1 MNAIEKLTLTSLSEH
16 ERELTVTIP
25 GAVVAQ
31 EFQKT
36 FNKVQRVATRPG
48 FRPGKM
54 PASMV
59 MSVYGPKIKQD
70 LVEHLVEKSFSDA
83 CKNQEIIPV
92 SQPKIEPV
100 EQIDTNHAFSYR
112 AVFQVKPK
120 VAVEKFEGLAIE
132 FKKFTYSDEDV
143 NDELNSIRESMA
155 TFKVPAERDVICAED
170 LVECDSDVLI
180 DGVINKNYSHKDY
193 SVPLFAENV
202 PADLRDALVGKK
214 IGEKASVKYT
224 MPEDHQDDV
233 IKGKECE
240 MLLSIKAIKERV
252 MPALDDEFA
261 KDLSDKFT
269 TLDEVK
275 ESITTRL
282 TIIAR
287 RRDEY
292 FRQEAITKALVEN
305 NPLEVPPVMVEKM
318 AMSMI
323 NRELETMQEKAARE
337 VVKNHWQELWQSVQG
352 RAAFRVKAELLLE
365 DLIQKL
371 SISASDEEIS
381 ARVKKMKEIS
391 RDDAAYTIQVEKV
404 LEIIEKAAVASV
416 VEEPLFQ
423 KGNN

>member
-1 MNAIEKLTLTSLSEH
+1 MNAIEKLTLTTLSEH

-54 PASMV
+54 PPAMV
-59 MSVYGPKIKQD
+59 MNFYGPKIKQD

-83 CKNQEIIPV
+83 CKNQELIPV

-100 EQIDTNHAFSYR
+100 GEVEKNNAFSYR

-120 VAVEKFEGLAIE
+120 VSADKFESLNIE
-132 FKKFTYSDEDV
+132 FKKFTFSDDDV
-143 NDELNSIRESMA
+143 NAELNSIRESMA
-155 TFKVPAERDVICAED
+155 TFKVPSERDLIGPED

-180 DGVINKNYSHKDY
+180 DGVLNKDYSHKDY

-202 PADLRDALVGKK
+202 PADLREALVGKK
-214 IGEKASVKYT
+214 VGEQASVKYT
-224 MPEDHQDDV
+224 MPGDHQDDA

-252 MPALDDEFA
+252 LPALDDEFA

-269 TLDEVK
+269 TLAEVK
-275 ESITTRL
+275 ESITTRF
-282 TIIAR
+282 TITAR

-292 FRQEAITKALVEN
+292 FRQEAITRALVEN

-323 NRELETMQEKAARE
+323 NRELETMQEKAAQE
-337 VVKNHWQELWQSVQG
+337 VVKNHWQELWQSVQE
-352 RAAFRVKAELLLE
+352 RARFRVKAELLLE

-381 ARVKKMKEIS
+381 ARVKKMKDIS

-404 LEIIEKAAVASV
+404 LDLIEKASVAQV
-416 VEEPLFQ
+416 VEEPLFK
-423 KGNN
+423 KGN